1 MAQNS
6 VALPSQCERFMIMT
20 FAVINR
26 FYVIVILLTHKEN
39 KPTNI
44 GDQNN
49 ILLGGG
55 TGNNSI

>member
-1 MAQNS
+1 
-6 VALPSQCERFMIMT
+6 MIMT

-26 FYVIVILLTHKEN
+26 FYVVILLTHKEN

-49 ILLGGG
+49 ILLGG